1 MGFIAFMLNTSSPSL
16 LALLKRLWS
25 HISSKRRAQFK
36 ALFFLMILASLA
48 EVISIGSVLPFL
60 GVLANPDS
68 VFQSKFVAPLIT
80 IFNVESTNNLLFL
93 LTIFFILGAL
103 FSGVMRIILLWAQ
116 TNLGHAICADLSID
130 FYRRTLYQP
139 YSFHLTK
146 NSSEVISGITSK
158 SSMIVHQ
165 VLLPVLTI
173 LSSFLMLTAIMSA
186 LLCIQPAIALTAF
199 LSFGLIYLV
208 VILVSKRALV
218 KNSQC
223 INDEST
229 KVIKALQEGLG
240 GIRDVLIDGTQ
251 SIYCNI
257 YQQADLPMRRAHAS
271 ITIISAGPRYVIEA
285 LGMILIASLAYS
297 MSGGVGG
304 DYASSI
310 PILGALALGAQRM
323 LPVLQQSYASWSAMR
338 ASQASLLD
346 VLDMLDKPLPVNLDS
361 FSAHEVLF
369 SKGVEICDLSF
380 KYADDRPFVLNK
392 VNLFIKK
399 GSRVG
404 FIGATGSGKST
415 LLDIIMGLLEPT
427 SGALMVD
434 GEPISR
440 KNSRAWQ
447 SHIAHVPQ
455 TIFLADTTIAENI
468 AFGVPFDKI
477 DFSRVKEAARRAQI
491 SSAIESWEKS
501 YETIVGERGLRL
513 SGGQRQRIGIARA
526 LYKNADVFILD
537 EATSALDNET
547 ERAVVAS
554 MESLNR
560 DLTFIIVAHRLTSL
574 KGCDQIIEL
583 ENGAIR
589 RISSYENIVFRK
601 S

>member
-1 MGFIAFMLNTSSPSL
+1 MRSCQNHSILSL
-16 LALLKRLWS
+16 LGRLWG
-25 HISSKRRAQFK
+25 HISSRRRVQFK
-36 ALFFLMILASLA
+36 GLFFLMILASLA

-68 VFQSKFVAPLIT
+68 VFQNKFFVPIIN
-80 IFNVESTNNLLFL
+80 IFNATSPNNLLFP
-93 LTIFFILGAL
+93 LTILFILGAL

-146 NSSEVISGITSK
+146 NSSEVIAGITAK

-173 LSSFLMLTAIMSA
+173 LSSLLMLTAIMSA
-186 LLCIQPAIALTAF
+186 LLFIQPAIALTAF

-208 VILVSKRALV
+208 VILVSKRALM

-240 GIRDVLIDGTQ
+240 GIRDVLLDGTQ

-257 YQQADLPMRRAHAS
+257 YQRADLPMRRAHAS

-297 MSGGVGG
+297 MAGGVGG
-304 DYASSI
+304 YASSI

-323 LPVLQQSYASWSAMR
+323 LPVLQQSYASWSSMR

-346 VLDMLDKPLPVNLDS
+346 VLDMLDKPLPINLES
-361 FSAHEVLF
+361 LSADGVLF
-369 SKGVEICDLSF
+369 SKGLEICDLSF
-380 KYADDRPFVLNK
+380 KYADDRPLVLNK

-427 SGALMVD
+427 SGVLKVD
-434 GEPISR
+434 GESISS
-440 KNSRAWQ
+440 KNSRVWQ

-455 TIFLADTTIAENI
+455 MIFLADTTIAENI
-468 AFGVPFDKI
+468 AFGVPLDQI
-477 DFSRVKEAARRAQI
+477 DFARVKEAARRAQI
-491 SSAIESWEKS
+491 SSAIESWEKG

-560 DLTFIIVAHRLTSL
+560 DLTFIVVAHRLTSL
-574 KGCDQIIEL
+574 KGCDHIVEL
-583 ENGAIR
+583 ENGTIS
-589 RISSYENIVFRK
+589 RIGSYENIVGRK
-601 S
+601 N